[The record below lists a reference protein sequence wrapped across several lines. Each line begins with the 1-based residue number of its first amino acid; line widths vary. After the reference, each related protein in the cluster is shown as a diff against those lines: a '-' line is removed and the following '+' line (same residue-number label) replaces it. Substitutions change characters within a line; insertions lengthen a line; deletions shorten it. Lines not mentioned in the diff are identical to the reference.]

1 MVQDVAGSSRR
12 LACPREESRYFQAG
26 DIIEARRMDLGSM
39 LFQGWPGLFRTV
51 VVGALAYVTL
61 ALFLRI
67 SGKRTLAKLNAFDLV
82 VTGEER
88 QVLLGNATGKDN
100 ARRGGYPRGW
110 RAWHGDARFVVLES
124 DGTLSVSL
132 QP

>member
-1 MVQDVAGSSRR
+1 
-12 LACPREESRYFQAG
+12 
-26 DIIEARRMDLGSM
+26 MDLGSM

-61 ALFLRI
+61 VLFLRI

-110 RAWHGDARFVVLES
+110 RAWAWRTQDLWFSREQWDAQRLAAALAV
-124 DGTLSVSL
+124 SVAG
-132 QP
+132 PGAHAR